1 MTDYL
6 SRGMATYPGGS
17 AGAGYSVREPR
28 PPAVL
33 KVDEGESHEGG
44 AEGKPEGTPAPA
56 H

>member
-6 SRGMATYPGGS
+6 SRGYATYDGGS
-17 AGAGYSVREPR
+17 AGAGYGVRTPR

-33 KVDEGESHEGG
+33 KVDEGEAEGG
-44 AEGKPEGTPAPA
+44 VEGKTDGGAAPA